1 MKRLSV
7 LFALILA
14 VSACTSAQ
22 RTPSSVVYD
31 DQRVNRIQEI
41 DLELS
46 KFWNNDWRANQQFF
60 QTQTGLN
67 APQAFDGRMYQDPY
81 VRDQVDR
88 LWKERQQEVDVLSSK
103 LSLREWDGLGPWFSA
118 SFRSPLFEKE
128 EIVEITNL
136 NEFKSEDINATNAF
150 PLEHRFYSNYSLRLM
165 NNLPVETTPFAGDRQ
180 DQRQKYLK
188 ARLDCDGDIIY
199 QSGFLFFQNETRGRV
214 YEFNWYFNKENGQR
228 VRVKL
233 SPGVRSCQLRYYDPD
248 KDRKWTHTIKLVDV
262 AMTTPAWVKLTNQI
276 DVCARP
282 VGNFG
287 GNNVTNF
294 FWQQDY
300 LFTTCPQSFDKLINL
315 RDPYLS
321 MNRRVLSLTGSP
333 LSRKD
338 FNEKNPMAALNFDKA
353 PKFDIIWVSSLNFSA
368 DFYGMVLA
376 RALRHHAERG
386 TQIRVLVPE
395 VTMTKKDKRILEWL
409 AFGMPNVKV
418 QYYKYR
424 LSEAKDG
431 SWLDKFHRVNHT
443 KIVMGYSSTNWK
455 DSFLI
460 TGGRNIR
467 DSYIFSD
474 TPFYKAYKYLK
485 NYGEGEEPYI
495 YYNDFEVEMR
505 GHPFIQSVMAQML
518 SFWMRDPVSNRFRS
532 TNVNIPQAASQSQV
546 LRLTALPNLYPLVR
560 HVMSLPFFDGF
571 QLEKFYINMIDSAQ
585 SELLLTTPYFRPSVA
600 ISAALDR
607 AVQRG
612 VKVKILTRIHLAG
625 DGTPQIAED
634 VNKEGINRHLKN
646 VEIYEWTDSRSI
658 MHAKILV
665 IDKKLSF
672 ISSVNLNRRSFI
684 HDTESGALILHEPTA
699 LDMRK
704 EVLDFLK
711 GGRRITQKEKISW
724 INGTL
729 IDWADSYF

>member
-1 MKRLSV
+1 MFFL
-7 LFALILA
+7 
-14 VSACTSAQ
+14 VSACTSAK

-46 KFWNNDWRANQQFF
+46 KFWNNDWKGNQQFF
-60 QTQTGLN
+60 QSKEGLN
-67 APQAFDGRMYQDPY
+67 APQAFDGRLYQDPQ
-81 VRDQVDR
+81 VRDQIDR
-88 LWKERQQEVDVLSSK
+88 LWRARQHEVDVLSSK

-118 SFRSPLFEKE
+118 SFRSPLFNKE
-128 EIVEITNL
+128 EIVEITNPKEYL
-136 NEFKSEDINATNAF
+136 NEDIQINNPF
-150 PLEHRFYSNYSLRLM
+150 PLEHNFYSSYSLRLM
-165 NNLPVETTPFAGDRQ
+165 NNLPVENSPFATENDERG
-180 DQRQKYLK
+180 QKYLK

-199 QSGFLFFQNETRGRV
+199 QSGFLFFQKETRSPV
-214 YEFNWYFNKENGQR
+214 YEFNWYYNKHNGQKIS
-228 VRVKL
+228 VRFA
-233 SPGVRSCQLRYYDPD
+233 PIVRNCQLRYYDPE
-248 KDRKWTHTIKLVDV
+248 KAKTWTHTIKMKDV
-262 AMTTPAWVKLTNQI
+262 AITTPEWIKLTNQI

-282 VGNFG
+282 VGDFG
-287 GNNVTNF
+287 GNNVTSF

-300 LFTTCPQSFDKLINL
+300 LFTTCPQTYDKLLNL
-315 RDPYLS
+315 RDPYQS
-321 MNRRVLSLTGSP
+321 MNRRVLSLTGST
-333 LSRKD
+333 LSRQD
-338 FNEKNPMAALNFDKA
+338 FNNKNPMAILNFDKA
-353 PKFDIIWVSSLNFSA
+353 PQFDVIWVSSLNFSA

-376 RALRHHAERG
+376 RALRYHAGRG
-386 TQIRVLVPE
+386 TQIRILVPE
-395 VTMTKKDKRILEWL
+395 VTMTKKDKQILEWL
-409 AFGMPNVKV
+409 AWGMPNVKV

-424 LSEAKDG
+424 LSEANDG

-443 KIVMGYSSTNWK
+443 KIVMGYSSKNWK

-485 NYGEGEEPYI
+485 NYGEGEEAYI

-518 SFWMRDPVSNRFRS
+518 SFWMRDPESNRFRS
-532 TNVNIPQAASQSQV
+532 TNVNIPQVATASQV
-546 LRLTALPNLYPLVR
+546 ARLSALPQLYPLVR

-646 VEIYEWTDSRSI
+646 VDIYEWTDSHSI

-672 ISSVNLNRRSFI
+672 VSSVNLNRRSFI

-699 LDMRK
+699 TEMRR

-711 GGRRITQKEKISW
+711 GGRRITAKEKISW
-724 INGTL
+724 INSTL